1 MTPAL
6 EHDAHTH
13 TPVLPLL
20 RLTHQRLVASRQSL
34 TDKSVNCEKEV
45 GALKEKLTNVVAA
58 SEKVEADF
66 NDFVKS
72 HMVETPS

>member
-1 MTPAL
+1 M
-6 EHDAHTH
+6 
-13 TPVLPLL
+13 
-20 RLTHQRLVASRQSL
+20 RLMRKCLAASRQSL

-45 GALKEKLTNVVAA
+45 AALKEKLTNVVAA

-72 HMVETPS
+72 HMVDPPS